1 MEIDTKFS
9 HVRPDGSSCFTAL
22 QQKNVSYYS
31 AGENIAY
38 GQTSPAQVMNSW
50 MNSEGHRANILS
62 SSFNARVQ
70 AFISEKM
77 EDIAGHSFLSENKY
91 SFYLS

>member
-1 MEIDTKFS
+1 MRLVNEQRKAYGLNELSWDEKTADAAQLRAMEIDTKFS

-38 GQTSPAQVMNSW
+38 GQTSPAQVMNCLLYTS
-50 MNSEGHRANILS
+50 RC
-62 SSFNARVQ
+62 V
-70 AFISEKM
+70 
-77 EDIAGHSFLSENKY
+77 
-91 SFYLS
+91 